1 MKKEY
6 RALWIINS
14 TGVCLFHHSVQQLGV
29 DQNLVGGFMSAI
41 LSFTESVFTDK
52 LSSFDMS
59 LGRLSY
65 RYSERVIYCL
75 LTQKSAKPDKVM
87 DLLQQVEQTFT
98 KKYLPGVDLTSLTD
112 VTKFEGFQ
120 ADLVDILGIAP
131 LEKKEADLSQLAQL
145 VYMLIEISKGQREY
159 TEKEKAIILQFMD
172 GSDYGQTIRTM
183 KAIESIADFLVND
196 QDINK
201 RIKNITNS
209 MLRERTKFL

>member
-14 TGVCLFHHSVQQLGV
+14 TGICLFHHSIEKLGV
-29 DQNLVGGFMSAI
+29 DQNLVGGFISAI
-41 LSFTESVFTDK
+41 LSFTESIFTDK

-65 RYSERVIYCL
+65 LYSGRVIYCL
-75 LTQKSAKPDKVM
+75 LTQKSAKSDKVM
-87 DLLQQVEQTFT
+87 DFLREAERVFT
-98 KKYLPGVDLTSLTD
+98 EKYLQGVDFTSLTD
-112 VTKFEGFQ
+112 VTPFEGFQ
-120 ADLVDILGIAP
+120 TDLLEILGIAP
-131 LEKKEADLSQLAQL
+131 REREEQDLSQLAQL

-159 TEKEKAIILQFMD
+159 TEKEKALILQFMD
-172 GSDYGQTIRTM
+172 SSDYTQTVRTM

-201 RIKNITNS
+201 RIKNITKS